1 MAIETQYLKLTIEQ
15 QRNGGVVIRGNA
27 SFAERAALAKSHV
40 QRSVV
45 RERDVEV
52 RDATAE
58 GEYRKR
64 ELQLIR
70 LQIGADDM
78 AYWRREHQ
86 QFVDDLRMLACLD
99 QEIAA
104 AETEAKDQRL
114 GNYPRV
120 QRA

>member
-1 MAIETQYLKLTIEQ
+1 MERGTRYSPLKIEQ
-15 QRNGGVVIRGNA
+15 QRNGSVIIRGHA
-27 SFAERAALAKSHV
+27 DFVERAALAKSHL

-45 RERDVEV
+45 WERDVNV

-70 LQIGADDM
+70 LRIDADDKTH
-78 AYWRREHQ
+78 WRREHQ

-99 QEIAA
+99 EQIAT
-104 AETEAKDQRL
+104 AEAEAEDKRL
-114 GNYPRV
+114 GELPRV